1 MRPFAGAGPGA
12 LSTRLTVG
20 HYGAS
25 GQTRSSFISN
35 SLTIGSPVAFA
46 RSRIQARNP
55 GFNNSSKELNQMAVN
70 AYLYV
75 DGVEGPSTSKTGCI
89 DVLSFSWGVSQTAVY
104 GAGASGKE
112 AKAGRADFSNLS
124 IMKVLDKTTPLLA
137 DHCATG
143 NILPKVY
150 IVYDKPVGDKQDNYF
165 RIYVKD
171 ALITSVQLSGSN
183 ENPTESVSFA
193 FQGVEIAYKAEN
205 DDGTLAGAVAKGY
218 DLEKLTADYA
228 AADAF

>member
-1 MRPFAGAGPGA
+1 
-12 LSTRLTVG
+12 
-20 HYGAS
+20 
-25 GQTRSSFISN
+25 
-35 SLTIGSPVAFA
+35 
-46 RSRIQARNP
+46 
-55 GFNNSSKELNQMAVN
+55 MAVN

-75 DGVEGPSTSKTGCI
+75 DTVVGPSTSKTGFI

-112 AKAGRADFSNLS
+112 AKAGRADFTNLS

-137 DHCATG
+137 DHCASG
-143 NILPKVY
+143 NILAKGY
-150 IVYDKPVGDKQDNYF
+150 TLYDKPVGDKQDDYF

-193 FQGVEIAYKAEN
+193 FQGVEVGYKAKKKE
-205 DDGTLAGAVAKGY
+205 GRVRGAGV
-218 DLEKLTADYA
+218 
-228 AADAF
+228 